1 MAEERDIWIEFV
13 EKLNELTLKGVLG
26 WTSTRPPETKLGDPN
41 RLIPIAFEAEY
52 KDRKLRLYE
61 EKVNLG
67 RPVLPY
73 SFTHALKD
81 WVDSLSGNTDRL
93 VSEAVWR
100 SYVVLELIDKTG
112 VSWEFPNIAGLD
124 DLLESVK
131 FQVAGVNEY
140 VEAVL

>member
-13 EKLNELTLKGVLG
+13 EKLNELTLKGVLR
-26 WTSTRPPETKLGDPN
+26 WTSTRPPETKLGDPS
-41 RLIPIAFEAEY
+41 RFIPIAFEVEY

-67 RPVLPY
+67 RPAPPHA
-73 SFTHALKD
+73 FTQAIKD
-81 WVDSLSGNTDRL
+81 WADSLSGNTDRL

-112 VSWEFPNIAGLD
+112 VSWEFPEIEGLR
-124 DLLESVK
+124 DLLESAK
-131 FQVAGVNEY
+131 FQAAG
-140 VEAVL
+140 